1 MIEPNEIERR
11 ILAILPDA
19 KIRVEDLTGTKD
31 HYQVHIVSTG
41 FAGLMPLK
49 RHRLVYEP
57 FKDVIGGP
65 LHALTLTT
73 KTPDE
78 Q

>member
-1 MIEPNEIERR
+1 MIEPSEIERR
-11 ILAILPDA
+11 ILMILPDA
-19 KIRVEDLTGTKD
+19 KIRIEDLTGGKD
-31 HYQVHIVSTG
+31 HYEVHVVSTA

-57 FKDVIGGP
+57 FKDVLGGP

>member
-1 MIEPNEIERR
+1 MIEPSEIERR
-11 ILAILPDA
+11 IVQILPDA
-19 KIRVEDLTGTKD
+19 KVRIEDLTGTKD
-31 HYQVHIVSTG
+31 HYEVQVISQA

-57 FKDVIGGP
+57 FKDVLGGP

-73 KTPDE
+73 ITPDE
-78 Q
+78 V

>member
-1 MIEPNEIERR
+1 MIDPNEIERR
-11 ILAILPDA
+11 ILAVLPDA
-19 KIRVEDLTGTKD
+19 QIRVEDLTGTKD
-31 HYQVHIVSTG
+31 HYQVHIVSKDFEG
-41 FAGLMPLK
+41 MMPLK

-78 Q
+78 K